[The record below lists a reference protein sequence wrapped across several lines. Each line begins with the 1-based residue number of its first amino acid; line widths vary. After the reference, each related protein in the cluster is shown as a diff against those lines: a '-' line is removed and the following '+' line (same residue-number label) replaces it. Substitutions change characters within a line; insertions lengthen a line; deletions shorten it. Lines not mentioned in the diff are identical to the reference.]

1 MISPKPWFCAAK
13 GKRDTMEDIHII
25 SAKPHWFLFAV
36 CDGHGG
42 DDVVRYFETH
52 LESFLHQHL
61 NSITHVQDENL
72 INTAITDMCI
82 QLDRNLHSALQTQAQ
97 NCGSTLTFV
106 AINRVQ
112 NKLIQVNVGDSRSV
126 VLKEGKER
134 MSETTDHKPTSKSEM
149 DRIQKAGGK
158 VVHHRVNGKLAL
170 SRAFGDFSFKKT
182 QTSLFDC
189 ISGPV
194 CVIPEVKHSS
204 LSLNHAYQI
213 IVACDG
219 IWDTM
224 NSLESLKIAFSY
236 HKHNNPAQAVV
247 LESYKRGSSDNM
259 TCLVISIR

>member
-1 MISPKPWFCAAK
+1 MLSPKPWFCAAK
-13 GKRDTMEDIHII
+13 GKRETMEDIHII
-25 SAKPHWFLFAV
+25 SAKPNWFLFAV

-42 DDVVRYFETH
+42 DAVVRYFETY

-61 NSITHVQDENL
+61 DKITYLHDTKQIDV
-72 INTAITDMCI
+72 AMTDMCI
-82 QLDRNLHSALQTQAQ
+82 QLDRNLHSALQTSAQ

-126 VLKEGKER
+126 VCYQGKE
-134 MSETTDHKPTSKSEM
+134 MSETTDHKPTTKSEH

-158 VVHHRVNGKLAL
+158 VLHHRVNGTLAL
-170 SRAFGDFSFKKT
+170 SRAFGDFSLKKT
-182 QTSLFDC
+182 KTSAYDC

-194 CVIPEVKHSS
+194 CVIPEIKHMS
-204 LSLNHAYQI
+204 LSLKHTCQI

-224 NSLESLKIAFSY
+224 DSTESIQIAFLTHHP
-236 HKHNNPAQAVV
+236 HKNPAQSLV

-259 TCLVISIR
+259 TCLAISI